1 MSHLRAKGYRLS
13 CFYGFIDL
21 ERQLTDCML
30 QYFVFLIERVNFL
43 PKAVGVADVS
53 RALCLSNEVE
63 RTKHDETVS
72 DASQTKRK
80 WSSIFLHSMSPMPI
94 ADACLL

>member
-53 RALCLSNEVE
+53 RG
-63 RTKHDETVS
+63 TKHDETVS